1 MRSIMKPSKG
11 ESERN
16 KESDFPAIAIMIES
30 HQSKDTFHTTTVPKR
45 KGERMEKLI
54 KMVETMKPF
63 FEKVSNNPYLRA
75 IRDGFVSCIPVI
87 LFSSLFILVACV
99 PEIFGFKWPDNISS
113 VLWLAYNASMGIL
126 SLLMVATIAKS
137 LTGSINHKLPKLRQI
152 NDTSVMIVSIICLV
166 LLAVEPIKGGWSADF
181 MGSKGLL
188 SAFVVAFSVPNIYK
202 FFVARD
208 ITIKLPDE
216 VPHFIAQT
224 FADLIPLSVAVFIF
238 WLVSIVFKN
247 VTGILFSAWILEL
260 FKPLFVAA
268 DGYIG
273 IAIIYGAMAMFW
285 FVGIHGPSIVEP
297 AVTAIYIANIEANL
311 QIATAGGHATN
322 ILTHP
327 TSYFVATL
335 GGTGATLMFCA
346 MCAFIAKSKQLK
358 AVGRASII
366 PVCFAVNEPILFGAP
381 IVLNPVL
388 FVPFIAA
395 PIANVWIFKFFVDNL
410 GMNSFLYILPWT
422 TPAPIGLV
430 IATGFAKLAFVLA
443 PLLLIVD
450 AVLYYPFFRVYDTQL
465 VARETAIANGE
476 ISADDETAEIPADA
490 YAAAEKAEAGEP
502 EEKKEEAPA
511 VAADTSASEGGKD
524 GEKRVLVLCAS
535 GATSSMLAKAITKG
549 AEKRH
554 APVESIAMA
563 YGQHKDVITDYDLIV
578 LAPQMA
584 SMYDELKHDCD
595 EKGVKSAT
603 TSGREYVGL
612 TRDPD
617 KALDFALA
625 LMAN

>member
-1 MRSIMKPSKG
+1 M
-11 ESERN
+11 
-16 KESDFPAIAIMIES
+16 D
-30 HQSKDTFHTTTVPKR
+30 
-45 KGERMEKLI
+45 KLI

-63 FEKVSNNPYLRA
+63 FEKVSNNKYLRA

-87 LFSSLFILVACV
+87 LFSSLFILVASV
-99 PEIFGFKWPDNISS
+99 PEIFGVKVPDNIAKH
-113 VLWLAYNASMGIL
+113 LWQAYNYSMGIL
-126 SLLMVATIAKS
+126 AVLMVMTIAKS
-137 LTGSINHKLPKLRQI
+137 LTDSINHQLPKLRQI
-152 NDTSVMIVSIICLV
+152 NDVSVMIVSVICLL
-166 LLAVEPIKGGWSADF
+166 LLAVAPIEKGIALEF
-181 MGSKGLL
+181 MGTKGLL
-188 SAFVVAFSVPNIYK
+188 SAFVVAFTVPNIYK
-202 FFVARD
+202 FFVSRN

-216 VPHFIAQT
+216 VPHYIAQT
-224 FADLIPLSVAVFIF
+224 FADLIPLSVAVFVF
-238 WLVSIVFKN
+238 WLGSIIFEN
-247 VTGILFSAWILEL
+247 ITGMLFGAWILEL

-273 IAIIYGAMAMFW
+273 VAIIYGAMAMFW

-311 QIATAGGHATN
+311 QIVTAGGHATN

-346 MCAFIAKSKQLK
+346 MCAFIAKSKQLR

-366 PVCFAVNEPILFGAP
+366 PVTFAVNEPILFGAP

-388 FVPFIAA
+388 FFPFILT

-410 GMNSFLYILPWT
+410 GMNSMIYILPWT

-430 IATGFAKLAFVLA
+430 IATGFAKLAFILA
-443 PLLLIVD
+443 PLLLVVD
-450 AVLYYPFFRVYDTQL
+450 AIMYYPFFKVYDGQL

-476 ISADDETAEIPADA
+476 ISADDEETATPEDAIEEAEEI
-490 YAAAEKAEAGEP
+490 ESGKAEAPAEAAAA
-502 EEKKEEAPA
+502 APA
-511 VAADTSASEGGKD
+511 ADAEPAKVD

-535 GATSSMLAKAITKG
+535 GATSSMLAKAISKG
-549 AEKRH
+549 AK
-554 APVESIAMA
+554 AKNLPVEAIAMA
-563 YGQHKDVITDYDLIV
+563 YGQHKDIIKDFDLIV

-595 EKGVKSAT
+595 EQGVKSAT

-612 TRDPD
+612 TRQPE
-617 KALDFALA
+617 KALEFAL
-625 LMAN
+625 NIINK

>member
-1 MRSIMKPSKG
+1 
-11 ESERN
+11 
-16 KESDFPAIAIMIES
+16 
-30 HQSKDTFHTTTVPKR
+30 
-45 KGERMEKLI
+45 MEKLI
-54 KMVETMKPF
+54 KLVETMKPF

-99 PEIFGFKWPDNISS
+99 PEIFDYKWPDNISS

-152 NDTSVMIVSIICLV
+152 NDTSVMIVSIICLI

-188 SAFVVAFSVPNIYK
+188 SAFVVAFLVPNIYK
-202 FFVARD
+202 FFVSRN

-216 VPHFIAQT
+216 VPHYIAQT
-224 FADLIPLSVAVFIF
+224 FADLIPLSVAVFVF
-238 WLVSIVFKN
+238 WAGSVLFKN
-247 VTGILFSAWILEL
+247 ATGMLFSAWILEV

-311 QIATAGGHATN
+311 QIVTAGGHATN

-327 TSYFVATL
+327 TSYFVATI

-346 MCAFIAKSKQLK
+346 MCAFLAKSKQLK

-388 FVPFIAA
+388 FFPFILA

-410 GMNSFLYILPWT
+410 GMNSFIYILPWT

-430 IATGFAKLAFVLA
+430 IATGFAKLAFILA

-476 ISADDETAEIPADA
+476 ISADDEDAAIPADA
-490 YAAAEKAEAGEP
+490 YAAAEKAEAGEA
-502 EEKKEEAPA
+502 KAAQA
-511 VAADTSASEGGKD
+511 VAADASAAD
-524 GEKRVLVLCAS
+524 GEEKHVLVLCAS
-535 GATSSMLAKAITKG
+535 GATSSMLAKAIDKG
-549 AEKRH
+549 AEKRGAH
-554 APVESIAMA
+554 VEAIAMA
-563 YGQHKDVITDYDLIV
+563 YGQHKDIISDYDLIV

-595 EKGVKSAT
+595 EQGVKSAT
-603 TSGREYVGL
+603 TSGRQYVGL
-612 TRDPD
+612 TRDPE

-625 LMAN
+625 CMA

>member
-1 MRSIMKPSKG
+1 
-11 ESERN
+11 
-16 KESDFPAIAIMIES
+16 
-30 HQSKDTFHTTTVPKR
+30 
-45 KGERMEKLI
+45 MEKLI
-54 KMVETMKPF
+54 KLVETMKPF

-188 SAFVVAFSVPNIYK
+188 SAFVVAFLVPNIYK
-202 FFVARD
+202 FFVSRN

-216 VPHFIAQT
+216 VPHYIAQT
-224 FADLIPLSVAVFIF
+224 FADLIPLSVAVFVF
-238 WLVSIVFKN
+238 WAGSVLFKN
-247 VTGILFSAWILEL
+247 ATGMLFSAWILEV

-311 QIATAGGHATN
+311 QIVTAGGHATN

-327 TSYFVATL
+327 TSYFVATI

-346 MCAFIAKSKQLK
+346 MCAFLAKSKQLK

-395 PIANVWIFKFFVDNL
+395 PIANVWLFKFFVDNL
-410 GMNSFLYILPWT
+410 GMNSFIYILPWT

-443 PLLLIVD
+443 PLLLIID

-476 ISADDETAEIPADA
+476 IFADDEDAAIPADA
-490 YAAAEKAEAGEP
+490 YAAAEKEEAGET
-502 EEKKEEAPA
+502 KAAPA
-511 VAADTSASEGGKD
+511 VAADASAAD
-524 GEKRVLVLCAS
+524 GEEKHVLVLCAS
-535 GATSSMLAKAITKG
+535 GATSSMLAKAIDKG
-549 AEKRH
+549 AEKRGAH
-554 APVESIAMA
+554 VEAIAMA
-563 YGQHKDVITDYDLIV
+563 YGQHKDIISDYDLIV

-595 EKGVKSAT
+595 EQGVKSAT
-603 TSGREYVGL
+603 TSGRQYVGL
-612 TRDPD
+612 TRDPE

-625 LMAN
+625 CMA

>member
-1 MRSIMKPSKG
+1 
-11 ESERN
+11 
-16 KESDFPAIAIMIES
+16 
-30 HQSKDTFHTTTVPKR
+30 
-45 KGERMEKLI
+45 MEKMIAL
-54 KMVETMKPF
+54 VERMKPF
-63 FEKVSNNPYLRA
+63 FEKVSNNKYLRA

-311 QIATAGGHATN
+311 QIYSAGGHAVN

-346 MCAFIAKSKQLK
+346 MCAFIAKSQQLK

-366 PVCFAVNEPILFGAP
+366 PVTFAVNEPILFGAP

-388 FVPFIAA
+388 FFPFILT
-395 PIANVWIFKFFVDNL
+395 PLANVWIFKFFVDNL

-430 IATGFAKLAFVLA
+430 IGTGFAKLAFILA
-443 PLLLIVD
+443 PLLLVVD
-450 AVLYYPFFRVYDTQL
+450 AVMYYPFFRVYDKQL

-476 ISADDETAEIPADA
+476 ISADDEETATPEDAEKEAEAIEEGVVMQPAMA
-490 YAAAEKAEAGEP
+490 GAAANASANVAQASSAAALQSEAEAEDMP
-502 EEKKEEAPA
+502 ER
-511 VAADTSASEGGKD
+511 
-524 GEKRVLVLCAS
+524 RVLVLCAS
-535 GATSSMLAKAITKG
+535 GATSSMLAKAISKG
-549 AEKRH
+549 AKQRGV
-554 APVESIAMA
+554 PVESIAMA
-563 YGQHKDVITDYDLIV
+563 YGQHKDLISDFDLII

-584 SMYDELKHDCD
+584 SMFDELQQDCNA
-595 EKGVKSAT
+595 KGVKSAT

-612 TRDPD
+612 TRDPQ
-617 KALDFALA
+617 KALDFALN
-625 LMAN
+625 LIKD

>member
-1 MRSIMKPSKG
+1 
-11 ESERN
+11 
-16 KESDFPAIAIMIES
+16 
-30 HQSKDTFHTTTVPKR
+30 
-45 KGERMEKLI
+45 MEKLI
-54 KMVETMKPF
+54 KLVETMKPF

-99 PEIFGFKWPDNISS
+99 PEIFDYKWPDNISS

-152 NDTSVMIVSIICLV
+152 NDTSVMIVSIICLL

-188 SAFVVAFSVPNIYK
+188 SAFVVAFLVPNIYK
-202 FFVARD
+202 FFVSRN

-216 VPHFIAQT
+216 VPHYIAQT
-224 FADLIPLSVAVFIF
+224 FADLIPLSVAVFVF
-238 WLVSIVFKN
+238 WAGSVLFKN
-247 VTGILFSAWILEL
+247 ATGMLFSAWILEV

-311 QIATAGGHATN
+311 QIVTAGGHATN

-327 TSYFVATL
+327 TSYFVATI

-346 MCAFIAKSKQLK
+346 MCAFLAKSKQLK

-388 FVPFIAA
+388 FFPFILA
-395 PIANVWIFKFFVDNL
+395 PIANVWLFKFFVDNL
-410 GMNSFLYILPWT
+410 GMNSFIYILPWT

-430 IATGFAKLAFVLA
+430 IATGFAKLAFILA

-476 ISADDETAEIPADA
+476 ISADDEDAEIPADA
-490 YAAAEKAEAGEP
+490 YAAAEKAEAGESAAAP
-502 EEKKEEAPA
+502 AALADASAADGEEKH
-511 VAADTSASEGGKD
+511 
-524 GEKRVLVLCAS
+524 VLVLCAS
-535 GATSSMLAKAITKG
+535 GATSSMLAKAIDKG
-549 AEKRH
+549 AEKRGAH
-554 APVESIAMA
+554 VEAIAMA
-563 YGQHKDVITDYDLIV
+563 YGQHKDIISDYDLIV

-595 EKGVKSAT
+595 EQGVKSAT
-603 TSGREYVGL
+603 TSGRQYVGL

-625 LMAN
+625 CMA